1 MSKGRS
7 ENEKYW
13 DMMNGKQLRDEY
25 AAFLQSEHMES
36 SPHSAHIF
44 AIRKLSGSHQYLGLS
59 EREIIL
65 QLAGELP
72 YMYD

>member
-1 MSKGRS
+1 MPKKKSA
-7 ENEKYW
+7 NELYW
-13 DMMNGKQLRDEY
+13 DMMYKKQLKEQY
-25 AAFLQSEHMES
+25 EAFLESEKMEP

-44 AIRKLSGSHQYLGLS
+44 AMRKISGSYKYLGFK

-65 QLAGELP
+65 ILAGELP